1 MTELTPSRKF
11 LRALAV
17 GFLLSIP
24 IFSVW
29 LLVYDRQSQS
39 TQARASIAAG
49 WGGPQIIAGPE
60 LSIPFKQTVN
70 TSEQVN
76 GQPVSRTATI
86 ERRLVLAPSGIDV
99 ATELSPERRSR
110 SIYDV
115 VIYRAQ
121 TKGRAL
127 FQLPSDLI
135 KLGVRPGTLEL
146 ARAELRFGV
155 SDARG
160 LSGNPDVRVGGAE
173 LPLGPGGGTSL
184 VGTGFYAPIDLTKVD
199 PARLAVDFSFVLR
212 GNASLAFAPRAG
224 DTAWHVTSPWI
235 NPSFGG
241 EFLPDQRKVG
251 EAGFDASYRVGNLAL
266 GRSLLFVE
274 GADDSAASKGADGT
288 VQSDG
293 SQASNAQ
300 KASIELVEPVDLYSQ
315 VNRATKYG
323 FLFVG
328 FTFLA
333 YLLFDIIG
341 GVRVATI
348 EYLLAGAGL
357 VLFFVLLLA
366 FAEVIGFTPAY
377 VVAAIAI
384 AGLNTAYSAAVLKS
398 WRRAGVIGAILV
410 ALYAVLYVLLSLDA
424 YALLIGSILLFA
436 ALAGTM
442 YVTRRLDWT
451 GIQQGNR
458 EQAGVEEQA

>member
-1 MTELTPSRKF
+1 MILASPSSKF
-11 LRALAV
+11 FRALLV

-24 IFSVW
+24 IFCVW

-39 TQARASIAAG
+39 ETARASIAAG
-49 WGGPQIIAGPE
+49 WGGAQVIAGPE

-70 TSEQVN
+70 ATEQV
-76 GQPVSRTATI
+76 GGKPVTRTATI
-86 ERRLVLAPSGIDV
+86 DRRLVLAPSGIDA
-99 ATELSPERRSR
+99 ATNILPERRSR

-121 TKGRAL
+121 TKGRAM
-127 FQLPSDLI
+127 FQLPSDLT
-135 KLGVRPGTLEL
+135 KLGVQPGSIEL
-146 ARAELRFGV
+146 DRAEIRFGV

-160 LSGNPDVRVGGAE
+160 LSGTPDVRADGAK
-173 LPLGPGGGTSL
+173 LALGPGGGTSL
-184 VGTGFYAPIDLTKVD
+184 VGTGFYAPVDLTKLD
-199 PARLAVDFSFVLR
+199 PAQLAVDFDYVLR
-212 GNASLAFAPRAG
+212 GNGSLAFAPRAG
-224 DTAWHVTSPWI
+224 DTAWRVTSPWTH
-235 NPSFGG
+235 PSFGG

-251 EAGFDASYRVGNLAL
+251 GSGFEATYRIGNLAL

-274 GADDSAASKGADGT
+274 GTEETRADDAPGHG
-288 VQSDG
+288 VQS
-293 SQASNAQ
+293 ATIA
-300 KASIELVEPVDLYSQ
+300 LVEPVDLYSQ

-328 FTFLA
+328 FSFLA

-341 GVRVATI
+341 GVSVATI

-377 VVAAIAI
+377 ILAAAAIT
-384 AGLNTAYSAAVLKS
+384 GLNTAYSAAVLKS
-398 WRRAGVIGAILV
+398 WRRAGVIGAILA
-410 ALYAVLYVLLSLDA
+410 ALYAVLYVLLSLEA
-424 YALLIGSILLFA
+424 YALLIGALLLFA

-442 YVTRRLDWT
+442 FGTRRLDW
-451 GIQQGNR
+451 
-458 EQAGVEEQA
+458 AGARSEA

>member
-1 MTELTPSRKF
+1 M
-11 LRALAV
+11 
-17 GFLLSIP
+17 
-24 IFSVW
+24 
-29 LLVYDRQSQS
+29 
-39 TQARASIAAG
+39 
-49 WGGPQIIAGPE
+49 
-60 LSIPFKQTVN
+60 
-70 TSEQVN
+70 
-76 GQPVSRTATI
+76 
-86 ERRLVLAPSGIDV
+86 
-99 ATELSPERRSR
+99 
-110 SIYDV
+110 
-115 VIYRAQ
+115 
-121 TKGRAL
+121 
-127 FQLPSDLI
+127 
-135 KLGVRPGTLEL
+135 
-146 ARAELRFGV
+146 
-155 SDARG
+155 
-160 LSGNPDVRVGGAE
+160 
-173 LPLGPGGGTSL
+173 
-184 VGTGFYAPIDLTKVD
+184 
-199 PARLAVDFSFVLR
+199 
-212 GNASLAFAPRAG
+212 
-224 DTAWHVTSPWI
+224 
-235 NPSFGG
+235 
-241 EFLPDQRKVG
+241 
-251 EAGFDASYRVGNLAL
+251 
-266 GRSLLFVE
+266 
-274 GADDSAASKGADGT
+274 
-288 VQSDG
+288 
-293 SQASNAQ
+293 
-300 KASIELVEPVDLYSQ
+300 
-315 VNRATKYG
+315 
-323 FLFVG
+323 G

>member
-1 MTELTPSRKF
+1 MNELTPSRKF

-39 TQARASIAAG
+39 TQARESIAAG
-49 WGGPQIIAGPE
+49 WGGPQVIAGPE

-76 GQPVSRTATI
+76 GQADSRTASI

-99 ATELSPERRSR
+99 ATALAPERRSR

-127 FQLPSDLI
+127 FQLPSDLV
-135 KLGVRPGTLEL
+135 KLGVQPGTLEL

-160 LSGNPDVRVGGAE
+160 LSGNPDVRVGEAR

-184 VGTGFYAPIDLTKVD
+184 VGTGFYAPIDLTKID

-212 GNASLAFAPRAG
+212 GNGSLAFAPRAG
-224 DTAWHVTSPWI
+224 DTAWHVTSSWSS
-235 NPSFGG
+235 PSFGG
-241 EFLPDQRKVG
+241 EFLPDEHPMNKD
-251 EAGFDASYRVGNLAL
+251 GFTASYRIGNLAL

-274 GADDSAASKGADGT
+274 GADDSAAAKGEDG
-288 VQSDG
+288 VMPG
-293 SQASNAQ
+293 ASNAQ

-366 FAEVIGFTPAY
+366 FAELTGFTPAY
-377 VVAAIAI
+377 VVAALAI
-384 AGLNTAYSAAVLKS
+384 SGLNTAYSAAVLKS
-398 WRRAGVIGAILV
+398 WRRAGVIGSILV
-410 ALYAVLYVLLSLDA
+410 ALYTVLYVLLSLDA
-424 YALLIGSILLFA
+424 YALLIGAVLLFV

-442 YVTRRLDWT
+442 YVTRRLDWAGTRRGT
-451 GIQQGNR
+451 G
-458 EQAGVEEQA
+458 EQAGAEELA

>member
-1 MTELTPSRKF
+1 MSELTPSKKF
-11 LRALAV
+11 LRALLV
-17 GFLLSIP
+17 GFLLAIP

-49 WGGPQIIAGPE
+49 WGGAQTIAGPE

-76 GQPVSRTATI
+76 GAAVTRTATI
-86 ERRLVLAPSGIDV
+86 DRRLILAPSGVDA
-99 ATELSPERRSR
+99 ATSLAPERRSR

-127 FQLPSDLI
+127 FMLPTDLAS
-135 KLGVRPGTLEL
+135 LGVQPGTLEL

-160 LSGNPDVRVGGAE
+160 LSANPDIRAGGQKLA
-173 LPLGPGGGTSL
+173 LGPGGGTSL
-184 VGTGFYAPIDLTKVD
+184 VPTGFYAPIDLTKVD
-199 PARLAVDFSFVLR
+199 PAKLVVDFRFSLR
-212 GNASLAFAPRAG
+212 GNGSIALAPRAG
-224 DTAWHVTSPWI
+224 DTAWRIASPWT

-241 EFLPDQRKVG
+241 GFLPETRTLGKD
-251 EAGFDASYRVGNLAL
+251 GFEASYRIGNLAL
-266 GRSLLFVE
+266 GRSLLFVD
-274 GADDSAASKGADGT
+274 GTDDSGPKAFAPGPDSST
-288 VQSDG
+288 
-293 SQASNAQ
+293 NPML
-300 KASIELVEPVDLYSQ
+300 ASIALVEPVDLYSQ

-333 YLLFDIIG
+333 YLLFDVIG

-377 VVAAIAI
+377 LLAAAAIT
-384 AGLNTAYSAAVLKS
+384 GLNTAYSAAVLKS
-398 WRRAGVIGAILV
+398 WRRAAVIGAILA
-410 ALYAVLYVLLSLDA
+410 ALYAVLYVLLSLEA
-424 YALLIGSILLFA
+424 YSLLIGALLLFA

-442 YVTRRLDWT
+442 YVTRRLDWA
-451 GIQQGNR
+451 GSR
-458 EQAGVEEQA
+458 EGS

>member
-1 MTELTPSRKF
+1 MAELTPSKKF
-11 LRALAV
+11 LRALLV
-17 GFLLSIP
+17 GFLLAIP

-39 TQARASIAAG
+39 AEARASIAAG

-76 GQPVSRTATI
+76 GQAVTRTAMI
-86 ERRLVLAPSGIDV
+86 DRRLILAPAGIDA
-99 ATELSPERRSR
+99 ATVLVPERRSR

-127 FQLPSDLI
+127 FQLPADLI
-135 KLGVRPGTLEL
+135 KLGVPPGALML
-146 ARAELRFGV
+146 DRAELRLGV

-160 LSGNPDVRVGGAE
+160 LSGNPDVRVDGQRLA
-173 LPLGPGGGTSL
+173 LGPGGGTSL
-184 VGTGFYAPIDLTKVD
+184 VGTGFYAPIDLTKAD
-199 PARLAVDFSFVLR
+199 PTRFAVDFSFVLR
-212 GNASLAFAPRAG
+212 GNGSLAFAPRAG
-224 DTAWHVTSPWI
+224 DTAWRVSSPWT

-241 EFLPDQRKVG
+241 EFLPDARKVG
-251 EAGFDASYRVGNLAL
+251 ETGFDATYRIGNLAL
-266 GRSLLFVE
+266 GRSLLFVD
-274 GADDSAASKGADGT
+274 GADDSAGPSKDAAGPNPGAVSANGP
-288 VQSDG
+288 
-293 SQASNAQ
+293 QA
-300 KASIELVEPVDLYSQ
+300 ASIQLVEPVDLYSQ

-377 VVAAIAI
+377 LFAAAAITS
-384 AGLNTAYSAAVLKS
+384 LNTAYSAAVLKS
-398 WRRAGVIGAILV
+398 WRRAAVIGAILA
-410 ALYAVLYVLLSLDA
+410 ALYAVLYVLLSLEA
-424 YALLIGSILLFA
+424 YALLIGALLLFA

-442 YVTRRLDWT
+442 YVTRRLDWA
-451 GIQQGNR
+451 GSQ
-458 EQAGVEEQA
+458 QAGVGGEA

>member
-1 MTELTPSRKF
+1 MIEPTPSRKF
-11 LRALAV
+11 LRALLV

-60 LSIPFKQTVN
+60 LAIPFKQIVHT
-70 TSEQVN
+70 TEQVN
-76 GQPVSRTATI
+76 GQPVARTATI
-86 ERRLVLAPSGIDV
+86 DRRLILAPSGIDA
-99 ATELSPERRSR
+99 ATSIAPERRSR
-110 SIYDV
+110 SIYDI

-127 FQLPSDLI
+127 FQLPSDLTR
-135 KLGVRPGTLEL
+135 LGVPSGSLEL
-146 ARAELRFGV
+146 DRAELRFGV
-155 SDARG
+155 SDPRG
-160 LSGNPDVRVGGAE
+160 LSGNPDVRVGGAN
-173 LPLGPGGGTSL
+173 LALGPGGGTSL
-184 VGTGFYAPIDLTKVD
+184 VGTGFYAPVDLTKLD
-199 PARLAVDFSFVLR
+199 PARLAVDFNYVLR
-212 GNASLAFAPRAG
+212 GNGSIALAPRAG
-224 DTAWHVTSPWI
+224 DTAWRVTSPWT

-251 EAGFDASYRVGNLAL
+251 ETGFEATYRIGNLAL

-274 GADDSAASKGADGT
+274 GADDNSAPQKMEPSAYATAAVANGPQAASI
-288 VQSDG
+288 Q
-293 SQASNAQ
+293 
-300 KASIELVEPVDLYSQ
+300 LVEPVDLYSQ

-341 GVRVATI
+341 DVPVATI

-366 FAEVIGFTPAY
+366 FAEVIGFAPAY
-377 VVAAIAI
+377 LLAGAAISA
-384 AGLNTAYSAAVLKS
+384 LNTAYSAAVLKS

-410 ALYAVLYVLLSLDA
+410 ALYAVLYVLLSLEA
-424 YALLIGSILLFA
+424 YSLLIGALLLFV

-442 YVTRRLDWT
+442 YVTRRLDW
-451 GIQQGNR
+451 
-458 EQAGVEEQA
+458 AGARPAGSQRGGADAGA

>member
-1 MTELTPSRKF
+1 MTELTPGKKF
-11 LRALAV
+11 LRALLI

-24 IFSVW
+24 IFCVW
-29 LLVYDRQSQS
+29 LMIGDRQAQS
-39 TQARASIAAG
+39 TEARASIAQG

-60 LSIPFKQTVN
+60 LSIPFKQTVSG
-70 TSEQVN
+70 TQQIN
-76 GQPVSRTATI
+76 GQPVSHTTTI
-86 ERRLVLAPSGIDV
+86 ERKLVVAPSGIDA
-99 ATELSPERRSR
+99 ATQLRPEHRTR

-115 VIYRAQ
+115 VIYRAE
-121 TKGRAL
+121 TKGRAM
-127 FQLPSDLI
+127 FALPADLGS
-135 KLGVRPGTLEL
+135 LGIQPGTLDL
-146 ARAELRFGV
+146 SRAELRFGV

-160 LSGNPDVRVGGAE
+160 LSGNPQVRVGNAV

-184 VGTGFYAPIDLTKVD
+184 VGSGFYAPIDLTRVD
-199 PARLAVDFSFVLR
+199 PARLAVDFRFVLR
-212 GNASLAFAPRAG
+212 GTGSLAFAPRAG
-224 DTAWHVTSPWI
+224 DTAWHVTSPWA

-241 EFLPDQRKVG
+241 DFLPDQRKVD
-251 EAGFDASYRVGNLAL
+251 EKGFDATYRIGNLAL

>member
-1 MTELTPSRKF
+1 MIEPTPSRKF
-11 LRALAV
+11 LRALLV

-39 TQARASIAAG
+39 TEARASIAAG
-49 WGGPQIIAGPE
+49 WGGAQVIAGPE

-70 TSEQVN
+70 TTEQVN
-76 GQPVSRTATI
+76 GQPVARTATI
-86 ERRLVLAPSGIDV
+86 DRRLILAPSGVDA
-99 ATELSPERRSR
+99 ATSIARDRRSR

-121 TKGRAL
+121 TKGRAM
-127 FQLPSDLI
+127 FQLPSDLT
-135 KLGVRPGTLEL
+135 KLGVQPGSLQL
-146 ARAELRFGV
+146 DRAELRFGV

-160 LSGNPDVRVGGAE
+160 LSGNPDVRVGGAR
-173 LPLGPGGGTSL
+173 LPLGPGGGSSL

-199 PARLAVDFSFVLR
+199 PAQLAVDFSYVLR
-212 GNASLAFAPRAG
+212 GNGSLAFAPRAG
-224 DTAWHVTSPWI
+224 DTAWHVTSNWT

-251 EAGFDASYRVGNLAL
+251 ESGFDATYRIGNLAL
-266 GRSLLFVE
+266 GRSLLFVDGTE
-274 GADDSAASKGADGT
+274 EAKANDSSGQGPQAASIA
-288 VQSDG
+288 
-293 SQASNAQ
+293 
-300 KASIELVEPVDLYSQ
+300 LVEPVDLYSQ

-377 VVAAIAI
+377 LVAAAAI
-384 AGLNTAYSAAVLKS
+384 TGLNTAYSAAVLKS
-398 WRRAGVIGAILV
+398 WQRAAVIGAILA

-424 YALLIGSILLFA
+424 YSLLIGSILLFA

-442 YVTRRLDWT
+442 YVTRRLDW
-451 GIQQGNR
+451 
-458 EQAGVEEQA
+458 AGSSAEPA

>member
-1 MTELTPSRKF
+1 MGELSPSKKF
-11 LRALAV
+11 LRALLV
-17 GFLLSIP
+17 GFLLAIP

-39 TQARASIAAG
+39 ETARASIAAG
-49 WGGPQIIAGPE
+49 WGGPQVIASPE

-76 GQPVSRTATI
+76 GASVSRAQTI
-86 ERRLVLAPSGIDV
+86 DRRLILAPSGVDA
-99 ATELSPERRSR
+99 ATNLMPERRSR

-115 VIYRAQ
+115 VIYRAE

-127 FQLPSDLI
+127 FQLPADLS
-135 KLGVRPGTLEL
+135 KLGVQPGTLQL
-146 ARAELRFGV
+146 DRAELRFGI

-160 LSGNPDVRVGGAE
+160 LSGNPDIRVGGAK
-173 LPLGPGGGTSL
+173 LALGPGGGTSL
-184 VGTGFYAPIDLTKVD
+184 VGTGFYAPIDLTRTT
-199 PARLAVDFSFVLR
+199 PARLSVDFSFVLR
-212 GNASLAFAPRAG
+212 GNGSLAFAPRSG
-224 DTAWHVTSPWI
+224 DTSWHVRSPWT

-241 EFLPDQRKVG
+241 DFLPDQRKVG
-251 EAGFDASYRVGNLAL
+251 ETGFDATYRIGNLAL

-274 GADDSAASKGADGT
+274 GTDQSTAPERASPSRYAAAAINSGPQAASI
-288 VQSDG
+288 Q
-293 SQASNAQ
+293 
-300 KASIELVEPVDLYSQ
+300 LVEPVDLYSQ

-333 YLLFDIIG
+333 YLLFDVIG

-377 VVAAIAI
+377 LLAAAAIT
-384 AGLNTAYSAAVLKS
+384 GLNTAYSAAVLKS
-398 WRRAGVIGAILV
+398 WRRAAVIGAILA
-410 ALYAVLYVLLSLDA
+410 ALYAVLYVLLSLEA
-424 YALLIGSILLFA
+424 YSLLIGALLLFA

-442 YVTRRLDWT
+442 YVTRRLDWAGSLDT
-451 GIQQGNR
+451 GAR
-458 EQAGVEEQA
+458 DAA